1 MNISVKN
8 TLMYHAIAVV
18 ILLLT
23 PIVALNWVSNEG
35 AKALDRTNQINSS
48 VLLQLESIDG
58 ALKNAR
64 FHSYAGFM
72 HDENL
77 SVAHYHA
84 HPFKL
89 HFDTVKNEV
98 DKAEKAWKVIFNYMS
113 EDVPHYMEIKALKQ
127 QYDNYMTAGG
137 FPVVEALEKKQW
149 DDIVRIVTAAIP
161 QYADFSS
168 TTQDLL
174 TQISQSAKKEYE
186 RSLRGL
192 TTLKYSLSFLYF
204 SSIVLYVFFSM
215 WLQKR
220 ITRPLSE
227 NMEAAKKIASG
238 DLTPSHFT
246 LRNDEFSKLAN
257 SMEQMRTSLAKMIS
271 GITKSADKVDE
282 YGQQLEK
289 ASNNTSQSIDEQM
302 HGLTSSVAV
311 LEQIL
316 VSIDD
321 ISQNSENTNG
331 RAIEAEKAASISSD
345 HVTNAE
351 VGIQQV
357 FEQLQSTSQQVESLT
372 DQVNEI
378 TSITG
383 VIQDVAAQTNLL
395 ALNAAIE
402 AARAGEQGRG
412 FAVVADEVRNL
423 AATTTSSVDKIS
435 MMISDI
441 QTNATST
448 VVSMK
453 NSCDTS
459 SSVVDTTKITKTS
472 ISEINQA
479 TSLVQELVSQIARAL
494 SEQKVASNELSSS
507 VEQIT
512 ARAVENS
519 KSMKKVAKTAMCLN
533 DMSRQLKKATSGFKL
548 E

>member
-23 PIVALNWVSNEG
+23 PIIALNWISSEG
-35 AKALDRTNQINSS
+35 AKALDRTNQINTSI
-48 VLLQLESIDG
+48 LLQLENIDG

-72 HDENL
+72 HDSQL

-84 HPFKL
+84 HPFDL
-89 HFDTVKNEV
+89 HLNSVKSEV
-98 DKAEKAWKVIFNYMS
+98 EKAEKAWKVIFNYVS
-113 EDVPHYMEIKALKQ
+113 ADIPHYMEIKDLKK
-127 QYDNYMTAGG
+127 QYDDYMEAGG
-137 FPVVEALEKKQW
+137 LPVVTALEEKNW
-149 DDIVRIVTAAIP
+149 DAIVQIVTAAIP

-168 TTQDLL
+168 TTQTLL
-174 TQISQSAKKEYE
+174 TQISEAAKLEYE
-186 RSLRGL
+186 KSLQGL
-192 TTLKYSLSFLYF
+192 TTLQVSLSFLYF
-204 SSIVLYVFFSM
+204 SSIVLYIFFSA
-215 WLQKR
+215 WLQRR

-227 NMEAAKKIASG
+227 NMEAAKKIAAG
-238 DLTPSHFT
+238 DLTPTYFT
-246 LRNDEFSKLAN
+246 LRNDEFSNLAN

-271 GITKSADKVDE
+271 GITKSAEKVDE
-282 YGQQLEK
+282 YGQQLES
-289 ASNNTSQSIDEQM
+289 ASNTASQSIDEQM
-302 HGLTSSVAV
+302 HGLTGSVSV

-321 ISQNSENTNG
+321 ISRNSENTNG
-331 RAIEAEKAASISSD
+331 RAIEAEKAASVSSE

-351 VGIQQV
+351 SGIQQV
-357 FEQLQSTSQQVESLT
+357 FEQLQSTSQQVESLS

-435 MMISDI
+435 MMITDI
-441 QTNATST
+441 QSNASST

-459 SSVVDTTKITKTS
+459 SSVVDTTKITKES
-472 ISEINQA
+472 IGEINQA
-479 TSLVQELVSQIARAL
+479 TSLVQELVSQIAKAL
-494 SEQKVASNELSSS
+494 SEQKIASNELSSS
-507 VEQIT
+507 VELIT
-512 ARAVENS
+512 ARSVENS

-533 DMSRQLKKATSGFKL
+533 DMSKQLKKATSGFKL